1 MEKVLILVEGQTEEK
16 FVKEVLNPHL
26 NNYGKYLIPT
36 LLRTKIVKS
45 GPNFKGGII
54 SYIQVRRDL
63 MRLLGD
69 TSALRVTT
77 MFDLYGL
84 PGEFPGRQ
92 DAPAAPYDK
101 VQHLENAFRQD
112 INHPKFLVNLT
123 LHEFEGL
130 LFTKPA
136 EIARALNDPDKEPEL
151 TKIKDFFKTPEEI
164 NDNPKTAPSKRLEG
178 IFPMYNKPFYGM
190 VISKRIGLQAIC
202 AECPH
207 FHQWVSRLENL
218 QS

>member
-1 MEKVLILVEGQTEEK
+1 MRKVLVLVEGQTEEN
-16 FVKEVLNPHL
+16 FVKQVLNPHL
-26 NNYGKYLIPT
+26 NNHGKHLDPKIVT
-36 LLRTKIVKS
+36 TKHVKS
-45 GPNFKGGII
+45 GPDFKGGII
-54 SYIQVRRDL
+54 SYKQVRRDL

-69 TSALRVTT
+69 TSALCVTT

-84 PGEFPGRQ
+84 PSEFPGRQ

-101 VQHLENAFRQD
+101 VQHIEDAFRRD
-112 INHPKFLVNLT
+112 IDHPKFLENLT

-136 EIARALNDPDKEPEL
+136 EIARALNEPDKEHEL
-151 TKIKDFFKTPEEI
+151 TEIRTSFQTPEEI
-164 NDNPKTAPSKRLEG
+164 NDNHKTAPSKRLEA
-178 IFPMYNKPFYGM
+178 IFPIYNKPFYGM
-190 VISKRIGLQAIC
+190 VISKRIGLLAIR

-218 QS
+218 Q

>member
-1 MEKVLILVEGQTEEK
+1 MRKVLVLVEGQTEEK

-36 LLRTKIVKS
+36 LVNTKIVKS

-54 SYIQVRRDL
+54 SYTQVRRDL

-101 VQHLENAFRQD
+101 V
-112 INHPKFLVNLT
+112 
-123 LHEFEGL
+123 
-130 LFTKPA
+130 
-136 EIARALNDPDKEPEL
+136 
-151 TKIKDFFKTPEEI
+151 
-164 NDNPKTAPSKRLEG
+164 
-178 IFPMYNKPFYGM
+178 
-190 VISKRIGLQAIC
+190 
-202 AECPH
+202 
-207 FHQWVSRLENL
+207 
-218 QS
+218 

>member
-1 MEKVLILVEGQTEEK
+1 MRKVLILVEGQTEEK

-45 GPNFKGGII
+45 GPNFKGGIT
-54 SYIQVRRDL
+54 SYTQVRRDL

-69 TSALRVTT
+69 TSALCITT

-84 PGEFPGRQ
+84 PSEFPGRQ

-101 VQHLENAFRQD
+101 VQHIENAFRED
-112 INHPKFLVNLT
+112 IDHPNFLVNLT

-136 EIARALNDPDKEPEL
+136 EIARALYDPDKEPEL
-151 TKIKDFFKTPEEI
+151 TKIKAAFKTPEEI
-164 NDNPKTAPSKRLEG
+164 NDNPKTAPSKRLKD

-190 VISKRIGLQAIC
+190 VISKRIGLQAIR

>member
-1 MEKVLILVEGQTEEK
+1 MQKVLVLVEGQTEEK

-36 LLRTKIVKS
+36 ILNTKIVKS
-45 GPNFKGGII
+45 GPNFKGGIV
-54 SYIQVRRDL
+54 SYAPVRRDL

-69 TSALRVTT
+69 TSALCVTT

-84 PGEFPGRQ
+84 PSEFPGRS
-92 DAPAAPYDK
+92 DAPATPYGK
-101 VQHLENAFRQD
+101 VQHIENAFRHE
-112 INHPKFLVNLT
+112 INHPRFLENLT

-130 LFTKPA
+130 LFTTPA
-136 EIARALNDPDKEPEL
+136 EIARALHEPNREPEL
-151 TKIKDFFKTPEEI
+151 AKIRASFQTPEEI

-178 IFPMYNKPFYGM
+178 LFPIYNKLFYGI
-190 VISKRIGLQAIC
+190 VISKRIGLQAIR

-207 FHQWVSRLENL
+207 LHQWVSRLENL
-218 QS
+218 Q